1 MNYLYNNFLTP
12 VEVDKIHDTI
22 FNINFPFFYAH
33 ENTVSKS
40 DLSKEHKNFN
50 NLLDY
55 YQVCHVF
62 YSEYSKYSYI
72 PNEIINRLN
81 LPNKIL
87 RAKVNLQSQ
96 NKNATTETF
105 NCPHRDMDEPHLAG
119 IYYVNDSDGFTFL
132 FDNDNNIINK
142 IMPKKGSLLVFD
154 GSLKHASGHPTKCL
168 KRCVI
173 NFNLSK
179 C

>member
-1 MNYLYNNFLTP
+1 MNYFYNNFLTP
-12 VEVDKIHDTI
+12 VEIEEIHNTI
-22 FNINFPFFYAH
+22 FNINFPWFYDH
-33 ENTVSKS
+33 ENTVSKL
-40 DLSKEHKNFN
+40 DLNKEQGNFS

-55 YQVCHVF
+55 YHLCHVF
-62 YSEYSKYSYI
+62 YSNYSKYSHI
-72 PNEIINRLN
+72 PEAIIKRLN

-87 RAKVNLQSQ
+87 STKVNLQGQ
-96 NKNATTETF
+96 NVKATTETY
-105 NCPHRDMDEPHLAG
+105 NCPHQDRDNPHLAA

-142 IMPKKGSLLVFD
+142 IMPKKGSLLLLD
-154 GSLKHASGHPTKCL
+154 GSIKHAGGHPITSL

-179 C
+179 